1 MAARGGFVHDGL
13 AAAGDMADR
22 VSETAA
28 EARFRAAYQAFA
40 RPLWGFL
47 YRTLGNAADADDALQ
62 EVFLRY
68 LQAPLA
74 TQEAAQVRPYLFRI
88 AGNLAIDRQRRRARE
103 ERRDAGAEA
112 LDTLAAAQ
120 PPVSESVQRRRDMA
134 RSFREL
140 SPRERVLLW
149 LAHVE
154 GAPHAEIAGAL
165 GLRTGSVAVLLFRA
179 RKKLGR
185 LLKGKGLEA

>member
-1 MAARGGFVHDGL
+1 MVVHGGLVHDGL
-13 AAAGDMADR
+13 ARASDMADR
-22 VSETAA
+22 VSTPA
-28 EARFRAAYQAFA
+28 EEVRFRAAYQACA

-62 EVFLRY
+62 EVFLRF
-68 LQAPLA
+68 LQSPLD
-74 TQEAAQVRPYLFRI
+74 TDDAAQVRPYLFRI
-88 AGNLAIDRQRRRARE
+88 ASNLAVDQHRRRSRE
-103 ERRDAGAEA
+103 VRREAGADA
-112 LDTLAAAQ
+112 LDTLASTQ

-140 SPRERVLLW
+140 SPKERVLLW

-154 GAPHAEIAGAL
+154 GAGHAEIAGSL

>member
-1 MAARGGFVHDGL
+1 MAAPGVFLHDGL
-13 AAAGDMADR
+13 APAGDMVDR
-22 VSETAA
+22 VSTPAE

-40 RPLWGFL
+40 RPLWAFL

-68 LQAPLA
+68 LQSPLG
-74 TQEAAQVRPYLFRI
+74 TDEASQVRPYLFRI
-88 AGNLAIDRQRRRARE
+88 ASNLAIDQQRRRSRE
-103 ERRDAGAEA
+103 QRRDAGADA
-112 LDTLAAAQ
+112 LDALASGQ
-120 PPVSESVQRRRDMA
+120 PPVSESVQRRRDLA
-134 RSFREL
+134 RTFRDL
-140 SPRERVLLW
+140 SPKERVLLW

-154 GAPHAEIAGAL
+154 GAGHAEIAGSL

-185 LLKGKGLEA
+185 LLKGKGLEG